1 MKHFTK
7 ILTAFLFT
15 SFVLSQIVV
24 GGNVTDLITGKP
36 IVGAKVVVEGTS
48 ISAITDSVGFY
59 RLTGKLP
66 ITWEKSATIS
76 VSMSNYQSKTGSAG
90 MYVGM
95 AEPYINVN
103 FSMTHLKDVITKP
116 KLVGIDMNTLVNSSG
131 DPIGPG
137 DLRYYKPGDDEAYTG
152 KASSTYD
159 NGHIKRIRY
168 IENGF
173 VNNRQWQSFYRNGKK
188 QTESTPKNGVIVRT
202 TWSPDGKEKSEMIWK
217 GGEMWDGKSVSWYN
231 NGQKETETIMKNG
244 KFISEKFWDEY
255 GDELE
260 L

>member
-7 ILTAFLFT
+7 ILTAFSLT

-24 GGNVTDLITGKP
+24 GGNVTDLTTGKP

-48 ISAITDSVGFY
+48 ISAITNSDGFY

-76 VSMSNYQSKTGSAG
+76 VSMSNYQSRSGTAG

-103 FSMTHLKDVITKP
+103 FSMTLLKDVITKP
-116 KLVGIDMNTLVNSSG
+116 KLVGIDMKTLVRKKDG
-131 DPIGPG
+131 LYYEPG
-137 DLRYYKPGDDEAYTG
+137 ADKPYTG

-159 NGHIKRIRY
+159 NGYIRRIRN
-168 IENGF
+168 INDGM
-173 VNNRQWQSFYRNGKK
+173 NNTRQWQSFYRNGKK
-188 QTESTPKNGVIVRT
+188 ETESTPKNGVILRT

-217 GGEMWDGKSVSWYN
+217 DGGMWDGKHVSWYN
-231 NGQKETETIMKNG
+231 NGQKEAEHIYKNG
-244 KFISEKFWDEY
+244 RFISEKFWDEY

>member
-7 ILTAFLFT
+7 ILTAFSFT

-24 GGNVTDLITGKP
+24 GGNVTDLTTGKP

-48 ISAITDSVGFY
+48 ISAITDSDGFY

-103 FSMTHLKDVITKP
+103 FSMTLLKDVITKP
-116 KLVGIDMNTLVNSSG
+116 KLVGININTLVRKKDG
-131 DPIGPG
+131 LYYEPG
-137 DLRYYKPGDDEAYTG
+137 ADKPYTG
-152 KASSTYD
+152 KVSKTYD
-159 NGHIKRIRY
+159 NGHIRRISN
-168 IENGF
+168 INDGMI
-173 VNNRQWQSFYRNGKK
+173 NTRQWQSFYRNGKK
-188 QTESTPKNGVIVRT
+188 QTESTPKNGLIVRT

-217 GGEMWDGKSVSWYN
+217 GGEMWDGKDVSWYI
-231 NGQKETETIMKNG
+231 NGQKEAEHIYKNG
-244 KFISEKFWDEY
+244 KFISEKFWDED
-255 GDELE
+255 GNELE